1 MRKQALGEYAGV
13 EVRAAALDHEG
24 AVTVLGVQGIA
35 GQHGVVE
42 IPGRRASAAGLW
54 SRGIWRGESAAAAF
68 CSGRCRSRRWRTLEQ
83 ARRQWQRRAEA
94 VAGWQELS

>member
-24 AVTVLGVQGIA
+24 N
-35 GQHGVVE
+35 
-42 IPGRRASAAGLW
+42 
-54 SRGIWRGESAAAAF
+54 
-68 CSGRCRSRRWRTLEQ
+68 
-83 ARRQWQRRAEA
+83 WQRRAEA